1 MGSTMARAYVVHLVD
16 PDADACSQWARILA
30 DSSFEV
36 HSFASAAAFLA
47 RGLTARPDCV
57 LAEAMLGKRGGLEL
71 QARMRELDPGVPI
84 VFASG
89 GADIRM
95 IVHAMRA
102 GAVDFLQKPVARAAL
117 LDAVERAVEK
127 SAAFRAA
134 ELRRGSSLE
143 RLGRL
148 TPRERVI
155 FAQVLQGRLNKQIA
169 AALECQEATV
179 KVHRSR
185 LMRKLGVRSVV
196 RLVQFGQELGLEQ
209 PATE

>member
-1 MGSTMARAYVVHLVD
+1 MARAYVVHLVD
-16 PDADACSQWARILA
+16 PDADACSQWGRILA
-30 DSSFEV
+30 DSGFEV
-36 HSFASAAAFLA
+36 RSFASAAAFLA
-47 RGLTARPDCV
+47 RGLPARPDCV
-57 LAEAMLGKRGGLEL
+57 VAEAMLGKRGGLEL
-71 QARMRELDPGVPI
+71 QARVRELDPGVPV

-89 GADIRM
+89 GADIRT

-102 GAVDFLQKPVARAAL
+102 GAVDFLQKPVARTAL

-134 ELRRGSSLE
+134 EQQRATSQE

-196 RLVQFGQELGLEQ
+196 RLVQFAQDLGLDR
-209 PATE
+209 PVTE

>member
-1 MGSTMARAYVVHLVD
+1 MARAYVVHLVD

-30 DSSFEV
+30 DSGFEV
-36 HSFASAAAFLA
+36 RSFASAAAFLS
-47 RGLTARPDCV
+47 RGLAARPDCV
-57 LAEAMLGKRGGLEL
+57 VAEAMLGKRGGLEL
-71 QARMRELDPGVPI
+71 QARVRELDPGVPV

-89 GADIRM
+89 GADIRT

-102 GAVDFLQKPVARAAL
+102 GAVDFLQKPVAHAAL
-117 LDAVERAVEK
+117 LDAVERAVER
-127 SAAFRAA
+127 SAAFRKA
-134 ELRRGSSLE
+134 EEQRVTSRE

-196 RLVQFGQELGLEQ
+196 RLVQFAQELGLDQ
-209 PATE
+209 PVME